1 MPEVKIIA
9 DVKEHEQARVA
20 IIENGKL
27 VELFIEYD
35 NEFTGAGSIREG
47 DIFKARVENIIPGIN
62 AAFVTLKTKK
72 IPAIILREMRF
83 YI

>member
-27 VELFIEYD
+27 VELFID
-35 NEFTGAGSIREG
+35 R
-47 DIFKARVENIIPGIN
+47 
-62 AAFVTLKTKK
+62 
-72 IPAIILREMRF
+72 
-83 YI
+83 